1 VDGQYK
7 LIHFYPNPWDPEPSS
22 DCADAPGRN
31 FYERY
36 MRRGKLRAG
45 WVNPTD
51 FEKEPL
57 D

>member
-1 VDGQYK
+1 MSKDQEKK
-7 LIHFYPNPWDPEPSS
+7 LD
-22 DCADAPGRN
+22 N

-36 MRRGKLRAG
+36 MRGEKLRAG

-51 FEKEPL
+51 FEKKPL